1 MKETPTELILA
12 IVWYSSF
19 YKRYVNK
26 VQDSLTLVSAFIHI
40 FTVVVCFC
48 FILSKDFPVGEVFA
62 TPYLVKQRS
71 QNIS

>member
-1 MKETPTELILA
+1 MNETPKEPILA

-26 VQDSLTLVSAFIHI
+26 VQDSLTLVSAFIQVV
-40 FTVVVCFC
+40 TVVVCFC

-62 TPYLVKQRS
+62 TP
-71 QNIS
+71 